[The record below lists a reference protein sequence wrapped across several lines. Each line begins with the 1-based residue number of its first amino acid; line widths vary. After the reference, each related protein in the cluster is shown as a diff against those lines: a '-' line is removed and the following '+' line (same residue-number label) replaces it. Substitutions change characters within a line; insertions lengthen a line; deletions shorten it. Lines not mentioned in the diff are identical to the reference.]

1 MQAETCRNAEHLQAV
16 LVRPLWHL
24 DESIVTAILNSIA
37 MKESVGSLE
46 LVDTSGNVMFS
57 YGNRADAHTVE
68 SRELKWGS
76 SLIGTITVGLDAGF
90 RKGLMKDVAIAA
102 TATGAIIV
110 VLQGFFIVFLSSNY
124 LRKPLRQLQEM
135 AALYAEGV
143 YKPAEKSGYI
153 EFEPAMRTMDDM
165 GRKILSQL
173 DEIGANEARLK
184 SFYDQC
190 PLGIFRS
197 TITGDLIDAN
207 PALMSIFKAEVRSQ
221 LQRNLYSSPE
231 DRDWLVAG
239 VKSKPDGV
247 VVDIDMFKVDGAPF
261 VARIHAIRSKDDQD
275 VIEGLV
281 EDVTERKEAEERL
294 RLSEEKFE
302 QLFLRSPYPIFLE
315 DVPFRRIVDANDAF
329 FTLVGVSR
337 EECIGAKWDGVVAI
351 TDISARYQLEE
362 SMREGGFLD
371 GMECPIKT
379 PKNEHKIVALTARP
393 FTLDSTVHVMLIS
406 QDITEQK
413 TLREAVIHSEKM
425 ASVGRITAGVAHEI
439 NNPLG
444 IILQAAQNLGNR
456 VNPEFPPNVRVAK
469 EIGLDIELLAKYV
482 EARKI
487 LAFAQDIQDA
497 GIRAAGIIRNMLD
510 FSRKSPPCRTM
521 CDIGIVVERAI
532 QLASSDY
539 TLRRN
544 LDCGRIEVASDIP
557 AEFPTV
563 NCCETEIEQVL
574 INLIRNAGHALAEN
588 PEGCSSHPRID
599 VRARTTSGFVEI
611 EVQDNGP
618 GMPEDVRSRV
628 FEPFFTTKPP
638 GQGTGL
644 GLSVS
649 YFIVTTGHKGEMTVK
664 SSPGHGATFRMK
676 LPLHD
681 SDEPDQCES

>member
-1 MQAETCRNAEHLQAV
+1 MWR
-16 LVRPLWHL
+16 L
-24 DESIVTAILNSIA
+24 DEPIVMAILESVS
-37 MKESVGSLE
+37 MKESVGYLR
-46 LVDTSGNVMFS
+46 LVDANENVLFLYGDKPPVFS
-57 YGNRADAHTVE
+57 VE
-68 SRELKWGS
+68 SRELRWGS
-76 SLIGTITVGLDAGF
+76 SLIGTVGVGLDAGF
-90 RKGLMKDVAIAA
+90 RESIMRDVAIAA
-102 TATGAIIV
+102 FATGSVIV
-110 VLQGFFIVFLSSNY
+110 ALQGFFIVFLSSNL
-124 LRKPLRQLQEM
+124 LRKPLNQLQEM
-135 AALYAEGV
+135 AKLYAAGV
-143 YKPAEKSGYI
+143 YKSAERAKYS
-153 EFEPAMRTMDDM
+153 EFAPVMETMDDM

-173 DEIGANEARLK
+173 SEIGASEARLK
-184 SFYDQC
+184 SFYTQS

-197 TITGDLIDAN
+197 TIDGELIDAN
-207 PALMSIFKAEVRSQ
+207 PALLSIFNANDRSQ
-221 LQRNLYSSPE
+221 FRKDLYANPE

-247 VVDIDMFKVDGAPF
+247 VVDVDMLKVDGMPF

-275 VIEGLV
+275 VMEGLV
-281 EDVTERKEAEERL
+281 EDITERKEAEERL

-302 QLFLRSPYPIFLE
+302 QLFQRSPYPIFLE
-315 DVPFRRIVDANDAF
+315 DVPSRRIVDANDAF
-329 FTLVGVSR
+329 FALVGASR
-337 EECIGAKWDGVVAI
+337 EECIGAKWDGIVAI
-351 TDISARYQLEE
+351 TDISAKFLLEE
-362 SMREGGFLD
+362 SLRESGVLD
-371 GMECPIKT
+371 GMECPVKT
-379 PKNEHKIVALTARP
+379 RKNEHKVVALTARP
-393 FTLDSTVHVMLIS
+393 VTLDSTVHVMVIS

-469 EIGLDIELLAKYV
+469 EIGLDIDLLAKYV

-487 LAFAQDIQDA
+487 LAFAKDIQDA

-521 CDIGIVVERAI
+521 CDIGVVVERAI

-539 TLRRN
+539 ALRRN
-544 LDCGRIEVASDIP
+544 FDCGRIEVASDIP
-557 AEFPTV
+557 VEFPTV

-588 PEGCSSHPRID
+588 ADGCSSPPRID
-599 VRARTTSGFVEI
+599 VRARTTPGFVEI

-681 SDEPDQCES
+681 SDDPDQCES